1 MTNSL
6 ISRRVFE
13 TAGIEG
19 ATLHSLRRSIA
30 TAMGDELGV
39 PMDVTSAI
47 LAHSPR
53 TRHGVTTEYD
63 RAKRLD
69 ERREALERWADLLT
83 GESGGA
89 TARAGG

>member
-1 MTNSL
+1 M
-6 ISRRVFE
+6 FE